1 MKKRLI
7 SICVCCAMLLLM
19 LPAGVLGVTAA
30 PVAADTSWYSDSAA
44 EFTLADAADVLGFA
58 QLLAGGNTFAG
69 KTLLLGADV
78 DLNPGYTGEQTA
90 PETVWPDVSG
100 KAFSGVFDGQGH
112 SISGLYM
119 NGKSAYAGFFG
130 YASGGTAEAPVTVK
144 NLGLLNAYI
153 DTDQQGVGGVFG
165 KTEADSVVQIEAV
178 YVDANVFSNL
188 PGTAENRWIGY
199 LGGFVGLGE
208 GGSKLTIADS
218 AFVGLVYAGGDVRPA
233 GGLIGEVKCEL
244 VVTNCAGYGAVNTA
258 GNNVSAIA
266 GCVENTG
273 SADISDCVAL
283 GDVKGATF
291 IADTKWV
298 GALIGGVK
306 NDKTAVSNSIYADV
320 FYSGGE
326 LPEGEDYVS
335 IDVPYGDNTDSP
347 VCKPVV
353 EGTLVHLT
361 DAEKDFWLGD
371 AVAED
376 LAAAGLSESWTVID
390 GAYPLPNAIKDFPA
404 VVPEIP
410 QEQMEYDLSWYEGHE
425 EDASYVLSDAADLL
439 GFSYLIA
446 TGVTFEGKTLTMDA
460 DIEVNPGYTGGTMA
474 PANHWYNTAGKAFS
488 GVFDGA
494 GHVISGVYLETAGEA
509 TGLFGN
515 AVGGTEE
522 APVTVKNLA
531 VINSRFAGNHAS
543 LGVLFGEAQAEA
555 VVSVDSVYICAN
567 LSPAAGGRVGG
578 LIGAVVGAQV
588 SITNSAYDGE
598 LVIGS
603 DVREVGA
610 LVGQII
616 NAAVSEEQSIP
627 SAVTMEN
634 CAVYGK
640 VQTGGNQ
647 VGGLLGRFHGGTL
660 DIDHCVFMGS
670 LTPASWANDDKWLG
684 AFIGRFD
691 ADGITI
697 SNSIYCDV
705 NHGDGSRV
713 DLPYGVGDPGWA
725 FVCTTE
731 NLLHIEDADLEGWIG
746 EAVQED
752 LETVGITGWATLETA
767 GPLPEQIVEFS
778 PDYVAE
784 YTVTWDVNGVIT
796 TETYKEGETPEY
808 PGEDDPTRPDDEN
821 YTYLFHGWDP
831 EITPVT
837 ADVTY
842 TAKWLQVP
850 IQNPDNPGGDESD
863 DSGEDS
869 NTAAPG
875 GDDSQPEGSGTDAAT
890 EPEEEGCASG
900 LHGAAAMA
908 AVCTLLA
915 LTLALRP
922 RRREE

>member
-100 KAFSGVFDGQGH
+100 KAFSGVFDG
-112 SISGLYM
+112 
-119 NGKSAYAGFFG
+119 
-130 YASGGTAEAPVTVK
+130 
-144 NLGLLNAYI
+144 
-153 DTDQQGVGGVFG
+153 
-165 KTEADSVVQIEAV
+165 
-178 YVDANVFSNL
+178 
-188 PGTAENRWIGY
+188 
-199 LGGFVGLGE
+199 
-208 GGSKLTIADS
+208 
-218 AFVGLVYAGGDVRPA
+218 
-233 GGLIGEVKCEL
+233 
-244 VVTNCAGYGAVNTA
+244 
-258 GNNVSAIA
+258 
-266 GCVENTG
+266 
-273 SADISDCVAL
+273 
-283 GDVKGATF
+283 
-291 IADTKWV
+291 
-298 GALIGGVK
+298 
-306 NDKTAVSNSIYADV
+306 
-320 FYSGGE
+320 
-326 LPEGEDYVS
+326 
-335 IDVPYGDNTDSP
+335 
-347 VCKPVV
+347 
-353 EGTLVHLT
+353 
-361 DAEKDFWLGD
+361 
-371 AVAED
+371 
-376 LAAAGLSESWTVID
+376 
-390 GAYPLPNAIKDFPA
+390 
-404 VVPEIP
+404 
-410 QEQMEYDLSWYEGHE
+410 
-425 EDASYVLSDAADLL
+425 
-439 GFSYLIA
+439 
-446 TGVTFEGKTLTMDA
+446 
-460 DIEVNPGYTGGTMA
+460 
-474 PANHWYNTAGKAFS
+474 
-488 GVFDGA
+488 A
-494 GHVISGVYLETAGEA
+494 GHVISGVYLETAGDA

-555 VVSVDSVYICAN
+555 VVSVDSVYIGAN

-598 LVIGS
+598 LVIAG

-670 LTPASWANDDKWLG
+670 LTPASWANDDQWLG

-713 DLPYGVGDPGWA
+713 DLPYGVGAPGWA

-731 NLLHIEDADLEGWIG
+731 NLLHIKDADLEGWIG

-784 YTVTWDVNGVIT
+784 YTVTWDVNGVTLVIGLN
-796 TETYKEGETPEY
+796 EPDWSAYMQVTYNGETVTSGSY
-808 PGEDDPTRPDDEN
+808 QNVNSGDPCFKTVEIDGVSTMVCAFTLNDGSS
-821 YTYLFHGWDP
+821 YYAYLVNGVM
-831 EITPVT
+831 TVT
-837 ADVTY
+837 
-842 TAKWLQVP
+842 
-850 IQNPDNPGGDESD
+850 E
-863 DSGEDS
+863 
-869 NTAAPG
+869 
-875 GDDSQPEGSGTDAAT
+875 
-890 EPEEEGCASG
+890 
-900 LHGAAAMA
+900 AAA
-908 AVCTLLA
+908 
-915 LTLALRP
+915 
-922 RRREE
+922 